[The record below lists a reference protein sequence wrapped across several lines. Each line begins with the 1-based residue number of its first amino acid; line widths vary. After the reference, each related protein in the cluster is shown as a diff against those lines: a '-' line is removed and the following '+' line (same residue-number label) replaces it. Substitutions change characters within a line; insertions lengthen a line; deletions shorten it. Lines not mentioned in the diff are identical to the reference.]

1 MGFRVK
7 KKTLSF
13 FLLGFLTLL
22 LVSVSV
28 ALYVI
33 DWNKYR
39 DTLASLASDR
49 LGIQVELAG
58 DLSLGLLPRPTV
70 SARLVRLTP
79 GQTEFNDAIATADQI
94 DMHLG
99 FGALLGGSLELQS
112 LAFDGLSASLVETAD
127 GWSIRGWPV
136 SEDPSDAGTLLSLDR
151 FRINSGTIAV
161 QPLSGQQLLLE
172 GLDVSLEGRL
182 PSGPLDWSG
191 SAIVAGQGVSVS
203 GRIAPMRTET
213 ATSVK
218 ATVSLAGSTLDFSG
232 KMAEVGTL
240 QGRFKANGTDLDA
253 LFVFAGAA
261 MTDVQPPAVP
271 ALAYAIDI
279 QIERDSNGVSRLI
292 SRQASLGNTRGTLD
306 LTLAETSEHLHMTGT
321 ASLGAVPL
329 DEWLEAIKP
338 SPAEAA
344 TLAPEPSRQML
355 TGSLDLSVE
364 AVELRGDQVQ
374 QVEMGISLAG
384 DGVFL
389 SQFSALLPG
398 ASRLSYVRDNESGGA
413 LQFQSGG
420 LQDILSWADIEV
432 SDAVP
437 AGRLTTADLKGRLT
451 ITDIGWSLTDTKGKV
466 DTSSITAEISGTL
479 SPFGVS
485 VVAVSADT
493 LNLDAYW
500 PDARLLEGDSEAQTM
515 PNFTFDLDVGA
526 LHWLD
531 QNFNRVSLAGS
542 FQSGGLSL
550 TQFDASHMDG
560 RVSGAMDL
568 QVDESSAVTDAAL
581 SLSYSNWRFPVLD
594 SLAPDAA
601 TMLSLFTG
609 NVPAAGEIEANGPI
623 GALQSRA
630 TLSTGVASL
639 DFAGSL
645 DLSETYTG
653 RLQGVVSHGAFDSV
667 LTRARVWPVEDA
679 RPSPQPISVTSNVS
693 LEGSAD
699 QFTYTATGDFA
710 GSPFSL
716 SGDNN
721 ETLLTADVSMSA
733 APGQRS
739 GLDAIA
745 AIYGLPVI
753 IETPRR
759 ARFSLTYAENNWSA
773 TNIDIRNGNSVL
785 AGTLQSENDSLSG
798 RISIQDFD
806 LSTISIPESKAD
818 EARSMPRGNVDVVL
832 TNIRLF
838 GQTFTAPGA
847 RISLGPD
854 QIAFVA
860 GDGATLNGAP
870 LSTDITLVDS
880 SGLLTAKLDAAG
892 IDIAEFAGAL
902 GASRTFAGSVSAQL
916 DVTATVASAQ
926 GFLSTM
932 TGQGRFEGGAGSL
945 YFMAVPELVAAMQ
958 SGDSASAFLNT
969 IGSVLRSGTT
979 DFANIRGS
987 FQIDNGVALVDE
999 LAANGG
1005 WGSLSLDGQVNIPDD
1020 YINMSGE
1027 LALTRPQDAPTIPV
1041 TYEGALSAP
1050 SARWTSRAL
1059 ERFAIAGIE
1068 RRLRARLFGELEQA
1082 QAGSGNAAP
1091 SNPGAVVSQLAI
1103 GLLSKLKTR
1112 QEERKKQPP
1121 EDPDS

>member
-13 FLLGFLTLL
+13 FLLGLLTLL
-22 LVSVSV
+22 LGSVSV

-33 DWNKYR
+33 DWNQYR

-79 GQTEFNDAIATADQI
+79 GQTEFNDAIATAEQI

-99 FGALLGGSLELQS
+99 LGALLGGSLELQS
-112 LAFDGLSASLVETAD
+112 LAFDGLSASLVETAE

-136 SEDPSDAGTLLSLDR
+136 SDDPSSAETLLSLDR
-151 FRINSGTIAV
+151 FRINSGTITV
-161 QPLSGQQLLLE
+161 QPLSEQPLLLE

-191 SAIVAGQGVSVS
+191 SAIVAGKGVSVS

-218 ATVSLAGSTLDFSG
+218 ATVSVAGSMLDFSG
-232 KMAEVGTL
+232 KMADTGAL
-240 QGRFKANGTDLDA
+240 QGRFQANGTDLNA
-253 LFVFAGAA
+253 LLAFAAAA
-261 MTDVQPPAVP
+261 MSDFQPPAVP
-271 ALAYAIDI
+271 ALAYALDLQID
-279 QIERDSNGVSRLI
+279 RDSNGVSRLI
-292 SRQASLGNTRGTLD
+292 SRQASLGGTRGTLD
-306 LTLAETSEHLHMTGT
+306 LTLAEVSEKLHMTGT
-321 ASLGAVPL
+321 ASMGAVPL
-329 DEWLEAIKP
+329 DEWLQAIR
-338 SPAEAA
+338 PAAA
-344 TLAPEPSRQML
+344 ETPTSAQMPSRQML
-355 TGSLDLSVE
+355 TGSLDVSVE
-364 AVELRGDQVQ
+364 AVELRLDQVQ
-374 QVEMGISLAG
+374 QVEMGIGLSD

-389 SQFSALLPG
+389 NQFSALLPG
-398 ASRLSYVRDNESGGA
+398 ASRLSYVRDTETGGT

-420 LQDILSWADIEV
+420 LQDILSWAGIEV
-432 SDAVP
+432 SEAVP
-437 AGRLTTADLKGRLT
+437 AGRLTTADLKGR
-451 ITDIGWSLTDTKGKV
+451 ITTTDNGWSLTDTKGKV
-466 DTSSITAEISGTL
+466 DTSSITADISGTL

-485 VVAVSADT
+485 AVAVSADT

-500 PDARLLEGDSEAQTM
+500 PDAQVPKGDSAPQNL
-515 PNFTFDLDVGA
+515 PGFTFDFYIGT

-531 QNFNRVSLAGS
+531 QNFTQIALAGT
-542 FQSGGLSL
+542 FQPSGLSL

-560 RVSGAMDL
+560 RISGAADV
-568 QVDESSAVTDAAL
+568 QIDESSAVTDASL

-594 SLAPDAA
+594 TLAPDAA
-601 TMLSLFTG
+601 SILSLYTG

-630 TLSTGVASL
+630 TLSTGIASL

-653 RLQGVVSHGAFDSV
+653 RLQGSVSHAAFDSV
-667 LTRARVWPVEDA
+667 LTRARVWPA
-679 RPSPQPISVTSNVS
+679 QNAQPSPLTSNVS

-699 QFTYTATGDFA
+699 QFTYTATGEFA

-716 SGDNN
+716 LGDSN
-721 ETLLTADVSMSA
+721 EALLTANVSMSA
-733 APGQRS
+733 SPGQRS
-739 GLDAIA
+739 GFDTIA
-745 AIYGLPVI
+745 ATYGVPVT

-759 ARFSLTYAENNWSA
+759 ARFSLAYAENSWSV
-773 TNIDIRNGNSVL
+773 TDIDIRNGNSVL
-785 AGTLQSENDSLSG
+785 AGTLQSENNRLSG
-798 RISIQDFD
+798 RISVQDFD
-806 LSTISIPESKAD
+806 LSSIEIPEGGTREAQSIP
-818 EARSMPRGNVDVVL
+818 RGDVDVAL
-832 TNIRLF
+832 TNIRFF
-838 GQTFTAPGA
+838 GQTLAAPGA

-854 QIAFVA
+854 QMTFVA
-860 GDGATLNGAP
+860 GEGATLNGSP
-870 LSTDITLVDS
+870 LSADIGLMDN

-892 IDIAEFAGAL
+892 IDIAAFASTL
-902 GASRTFAGSVSAQL
+902 GVSRTFSGSVSAQL
-916 DVTATVASAQ
+916 DVTANTGAEQ

-945 YFMAVPELVAAMQ
+945 YFMAVPELVKAMQ

-979 DFANIRGS
+979 DFATIRGS

-999 LAANGG
+999 LAANGR
-1005 WGSLSLDGQVNIPDD
+1005 WGSLSLDGQVNIPND

-1027 LALTRPQDAPTIPV
+1027 LALTQPQDAPTIPV

-1082 QAGSGNAAP
+1082 QAGTGDAAP
-1091 SNPGAVVSQLAI
+1091 SNPGGVVSQLAI